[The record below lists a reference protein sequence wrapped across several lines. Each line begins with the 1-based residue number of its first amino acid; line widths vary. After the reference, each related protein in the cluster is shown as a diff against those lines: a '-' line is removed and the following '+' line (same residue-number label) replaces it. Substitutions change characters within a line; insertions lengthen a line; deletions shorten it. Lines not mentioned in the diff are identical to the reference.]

1 MIKFPEKFGLQ
12 QKIINEI
19 TSAAK
24 ENKIE
29 KIFLFGSR
37 ARGDFNEKSDID
49 IAISGGNAAGFCLMI
64 NEDVSTLLKFDIV
77 RLTKEKY
84 ISMFGKL
91 KDAVETRWLSK
102 AEL

>member
-1 MIKFPEKFGLQ
+1 MIKIPEKFGLQ

-77 RLTKEKY
+77 RLDTPIQDELRGEIEKDGVVIY
-84 ISMFGKL
+84 ENEKI
-91 KDAVETRWLSK
+91 
-102 AEL
+102 

>member
-1 MIKFPEKFGLQ
+1 MIKIPEKFGLP

-19 TSAAK
+19 ISAAK

-49 IAISGGNAAGFCLMI
+49 IAISGGNAAEFCLMI

-77 RLTKEKY
+77 CIDTPIQDELRSEIEKNGVVIY
-84 ISMFGKL
+84 ENEKI
-91 KDAVETRWLSK
+91 
-102 AEL
+102 

>member
-1 MIKFPEKFGLQ
+1 MIKIPEKFGLP

-19 TSAAK
+19 ISAAK

-49 IAISGGNAAGFCLMI
+49 IAISGGNAAEFCLMI

-77 RLTKEKY
+77 RLDTPIQDELRGEIEKDGVVIY
-84 ISMFGKL
+84 ENEKI
-91 KDAVETRWLSK
+91 
-102 AEL
+102 

>member
-1 MIKFPEKFGLQ
+1 MIKFPEKFGLP

-77 RLTKEKY
+77 CLDTPIQDELRGEIEKDGVVIY
-84 ISMFGKL
+84 ENEKI
-91 KDAVETRWLSK
+91 
-102 AEL
+102 

>member
-1 MIKFPEKFGLQ
+1 MIKIPEKFGLP

-19 TSAAK
+19 ISAAK

-49 IAISGGNAAGFCLMI
+49 IAISGGNAAEFCLMI

-91 KDAVETRWLSK
+91 KDAVETRWLPK

>member
-1 MIKFPEKFGLQ
+1 MIKIPEKFGLQ

-49 IAISGGNAAGFCLMI
+49 IAISGGNAAEFCLMI

-77 RLTKEKY
+77 RLDTPIQDELRGEIEKDGVVIY
-84 ISMFGKL
+84 ENEKI
-91 KDAVETRWLSK
+91 
-102 AEL
+102 

>member
-1 MIKFPEKFGLQ
+1 MIKIPEKFGLP

-19 TSAAK
+19 ISAAK

-49 IAISGGNAAGFCLMI
+49 IAISGGNAAEFCLMI

-84 ISMFGKL
+84 ISMFGKI
-91 KDAVETRWLSK
+91 KDAVETRWLPK

>member
-37 ARGDFNEKSDID
+37 ARGNFNEKSDID
-49 IAISGGNAAGFCLMI
+49 IAISGGNAAEFCLMI
-64 NEDVSTLLKFDIV
+64 NEDVSTLLKFDKV
-77 RLTKEKY
+77 RLDTPIQDELRSEIEKDGVVIY
-84 ISMFGKL
+84 ENEKI
-91 KDAVETRWLSK
+91 
-102 AEL
+102 

>member
-1 MIKFPEKFGLQ
+1 MKKIPEKFGLQ

-77 RLTKEKY
+77 CLDTPIQDELRSEIEKDGMVIY
-84 ISMFGKL
+84 ENEKI
-91 KDAVETRWLSK
+91 
-102 AEL
+102 

>member
-1 MIKFPEKFGLQ
+1 MIKIPEKFGLQ

-37 ARGDFNEKSDID
+37 ARGNFNEKSDID
-49 IAISGGNAAGFCLMI
+49 IAISGGNAAEFCLMI
-64 NEDVSTLLKFDIV
+64 NEDVSTLLKFDKV
-77 RLTKEKY
+77 RLDTPIQDELRSEIEKDGVVIY
-84 ISMFGKL
+84 ENEKI
-91 KDAVETRWLSK
+91 
-102 AEL
+102 